1 MAQRGD
7 GKKRQQGL
15 EPGGRRHAD
24 DRGIRAFFKTERL
37 DSTPVSCKSLADTFH
52 LNGKVLE
59 HQYVFHLSTFTS
71 WSQRVH
77 AKDWVLFPDNIGTHL
92 SIDETSLSQ
101 GELYTVVTNKAA
113 KGKKGSLVAMVKG
126 TDSEKV
132 NTILRQLS
140 AGKRKRVV
148 EVTLDMAASM
158 EKIVRGSFP
167 KAQLVTDRFHVQ
179 KLVYDAVQEMRIAH
193 RWDAIE
199 QENKEME
206 LARECKLPFVPHRL
220 ENGDSEKQL
229 LARSRYLLFKGEDKW
244 TVSQAHRAEILFR
257 RYPDLEKA
265 YRLSRSLA
273 RIYQTSKIK
282 GVAFT
287 KLAKWYNEVEQAGF
301 KSFNTVSRTIQNHY
315 TSILNFFDN
324 RSTNASAESF
334 NAKIK
339 AFRAQFRGV
348 TNIEFFLFRLSNIYA

>member
-1 MAQRGD
+1 MELG
-7 GKKRQQGL
+7 GKWY
-15 EPGGRRHAD
+15 AD
-24 DRGIRAFFKTERL
+24 DRGIRAFFKKERL
-37 DSTPVSCKSLADTFH
+37 DSSPVSCKSLADNFH
-52 LNGKVLE
+52 VNGKTLE
-59 HQYVFHLSTFTS
+59 HQYVFHLSNFLD
-71 WSQRVH
+71 WPQRPH
-77 AKDWVLFPDNIGTHL
+77 AKDWILFPENLGTHL
-92 SIDETSLSQ
+92 SIDETALSQ
-101 GELYTVVTNKAA
+101 GELYTVLTNKAA
-113 KGKKGSLVAMVKG
+113 KGKKGALVAMIKG
-126 TDSEKV
+126 TESETV
-132 NTILRQLS
+132 NAVLRQLPEN
-140 AGKRKRVV
+140 KRKKVE

-158 EKIVRGSFP
+158 EKIVRRSFP
-167 KAQLVTDRFHVQ
+167 KARLVTDRFHVQ

-206 LARECKLPFVPHRL
+206 LSRECKKTFIPHKL
-220 ENGDSEKQL
+220 ENGDTEKQL

-257 RYPDLEKA
+257 RYPELEKA
-265 YRLSRSLA
+265 YKLSRSLA
-273 RIYQTSKIK
+273 RIYQTSKLK

-287 KLAKWYNEVEQAGF
+287 KLAHWYNEVEEAGF

-315 TSILNFFDN
+315 TSILNFFEN